1 MAQRL
6 QRWTPKRL
14 MQASVGVALLTIAL
28 KTAAWWV
35 SGSVGLLSDALES
48 LVNLA
53 GAMFGLAMVMVAS
66 KPADDA
72 HPYGHHKAEYF
83 SSGFEGIL
91 IVGAA
96 LGIIWAALHRVWD
109 PEPLEQVGLG
119 LVLSVLSSGLN
130 GLLAWVMFKSAEAH
144 RSMALQADA
153 RHLVT
158 DVWTSV
164 GVVVGLLAVQFTGWL
179 WLDAVVAIAVALN
192 ILREGAR
199 LVWSSSQ
206 ALMDEAVEPRVRAQI
221 EEVLQG
227 FEHQRGVASIIRF
240 DHLSTRK
247 AGQRCF
253 VDVHM
258 HMPASWSLGRAAALR
273 TNVELALMNA
283 VPGLRATIQLLPS
296 DVEAHFG
303 DPGPGEH
310 LGH

>member
-1 MAQRL
+1 MAQWL

-119 LVLSVLSSGLN
+119 LALSVLSSGLN

-164 GVVVGLLAVQFTGWL
+164 GVVAGLLAVQFTGWL

-303 DPGPGEH
+303 DPGPGEQP
-310 LGH
+310 GH

>member
-96 LGIIWAALHRVWD
+96 LGIIWAALHRLWD

-119 LVLSVLSSGLN
+119 LVLSVLSSGFN
-130 GLLAWVMFKSAEAH
+130 GVLAWVMFKSAEAH

-179 WLDAVVAIAVALN
+179 WLDAVVAIGVALN

-310 LGH
+310 PGH